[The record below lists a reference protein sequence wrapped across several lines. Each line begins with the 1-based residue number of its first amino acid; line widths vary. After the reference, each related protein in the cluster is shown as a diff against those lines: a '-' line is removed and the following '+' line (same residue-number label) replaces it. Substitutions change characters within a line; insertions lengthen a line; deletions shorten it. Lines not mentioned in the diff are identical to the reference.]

1 MQFRIQFN
9 KRQKLI
15 LSSIFLILTIP
26 LIEQLDGN
34 AEFNWSVFDFI
45 LAFVM
50 LLSFGFG
57 LECFI
62 RKIPSIK
69 VKIFAILVACFL
81 FILLWAEMAAG
92 IFNSPIAGD

>member
-9 KRQKLI
+9 KKQKIILLCIVLLLI
-15 LSSIFLILTIP
+15 IP
-26 LIEQLDGN
+26 LIEQLDGK
-34 AEFNWSVFDFI
+34 AAFNWSVFDFI

-50 LLSFGFG
+50 LLSFGLG
-57 LECFI
+57 LEYLI

-69 VKIFAILVACFL
+69 VKIFAILMACFL
-81 FILLWAEMAAG
+81 FILLWTEMAVG

>member
-15 LSSIFLILTIP
+15 LLSIFLILTIP
-26 LIEQLDGN
+26 FVEQLDGN

-50 LLSFGFG
+50 LLSLGFG
-57 LECFI
+57 LEYLI

-69 VKIFAILVACFL
+69 VKIFAILVVCFL
-81 FILLWAEMAAG
+81 FILLWAEMAVG

>member
-1 MQFRIQFN
+1 MQYGNKFN
-9 KRQKLI
+9 KTQRIILLCIVLLLI
-15 LSSIFLILTIP
+15 IP
-26 LIEQLDGN
+26 LVEQLDGN

-57 LECFI
+57 LEYLI

-81 FILLWAEMAAG
+81 FILLWAEMAVG